1 MSLIRGK
8 KIVGSRTYWKR
19 LFDNCFVKRKSLCVV
34 IHLQKCLSF
43 IGFLCWLERS
53 SESLKV
59 QQIQGKAFI
68 SWWIPAE
75 AQRQE
80 RYWIILILVW
90 QQKERNVCP
99 CENGRKRLCRK
110 VLDLCI
116 SGTTLSFQAWKQYL
130 CLTRP
135 AGVAVNYVSQW
146 KDYLPMMP
154 HFPFD
159 IVYE

>member
-1 MSLIRGK
+1 MGCLWSEE

-19 LFDNCFVKRKSLCVV
+19 LFDNCFVKRKGLCVV

-43 IGFLCWLERS
+43 IGSLCWLERS
-53 SESLKV
+53 SESLEV
-59 QQIQGKAFI
+59 QQIQRKAFI

-80 RYWIILILVW
+80 GYWIILILVW

-99 CENGRKRLCRK
+99 CENDRKRLCKK

-146 KDYLPMMP
+146 KDS
-154 HFPFD
+154 FPFWHC
-159 IVYE
+159 IWIKH